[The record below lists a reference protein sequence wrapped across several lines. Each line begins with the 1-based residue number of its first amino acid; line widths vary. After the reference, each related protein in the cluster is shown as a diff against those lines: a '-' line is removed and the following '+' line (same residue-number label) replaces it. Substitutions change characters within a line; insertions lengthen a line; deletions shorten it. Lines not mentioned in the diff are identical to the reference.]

1 MLLVQVVVDI
11 KGEDEAVVRCVFGL
25 VEDRSGGLWKFRLCG
40 YNVRVLIFRIAPK
53 VKEFL

>member
-25 VEDRSGGLWKFRLCG
+25 VEDRSGGL
-40 YNVRVLIFRIAPK
+40 
-53 VKEFL
+53 